1 MCSVQQICFLA
12 FAAAA
17 AAGSSL
23 AGQCDSELSDSAA
36 LLQTNIAG
44 RPEAGEDRGPAE
56 EDSALASKMQ
66 WDDQHCAC
74 TTVFLAAVLDTGTN
88 AVHHEDHRMGG
99 FSFFQRYYES
109 IIALPGGRAKAVI
122 IHNRLPENLTRAK
135 SNSAVSFTKVDIS
148 GMHEHMTVVEWRWI
162 VLFDQVR
169 KHPEWDTLF
178 MTDISDVV
186 VHHNPCVFVQKH
198 PGKLFASSEQ
208 NKGFGGWVLHSFFRQ
223 LGGKYLAWY
232 GDHRASLPAKLL
244 NAGVFGG
251 HRADVLRFA
260 VHMEAVLLDPELA
273 IKKDATTHWFD
284 PGAFNYALRAK
295 FALSDVVSGY
305 PLHSWFW
312 KYERRKDVYIKHK

>member
-148 GMHEHMTVVEWRWI
+148 GMHEHMTVVEWRWNPRALRLGSGRL
-162 VLFDQVR
+162 VLG
-169 KHPEWDTLF
+169 PAEG
-178 MTDISDVV
+178 
-186 VHHNPCVFVQKH
+186 PCRRPLQGAALRGRDHVAAL
-198 PGKLFASSEQ
+198 P
-208 NKGFGGWVLHSFFRQ
+208 VLPRPAGAIALGLWLDLALSRGPAAARA
-223 LGGKYLAWY
+223 LGG
-232 GDHRASLPAKLL
+232 RAPRPA
-244 NAGVFGG
+244 AA
-251 HRADVLRFA
+251 R
-260 VHMEAVLLDPELA
+260 
-273 IKKDATTHWFD
+273 
-284 PGAFNYALRAK
+284 PGAPRRSGLDGRRAG
-295 FALSDVVSGY
+295 AIY
-305 PLHSWFW
+305 PPPQASRPLKGGSQRRGC
-312 KYERRKDVYIKHK
+312 ERARARAHARQ